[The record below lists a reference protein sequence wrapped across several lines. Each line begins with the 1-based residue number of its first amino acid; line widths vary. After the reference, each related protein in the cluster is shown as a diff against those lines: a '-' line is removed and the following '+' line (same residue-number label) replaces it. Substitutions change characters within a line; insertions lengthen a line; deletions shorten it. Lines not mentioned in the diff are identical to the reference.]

1 MQVFEGMLEMLS
13 YAVYSEAGGVGKTT
27 LTANLAVA
35 HARAGL
41 NVLAVPL
48 DPQDGDLSYLLDADQ
63 DRANSDIDTLVH
75 HLVGRGNGD
84 FMDLVETVE
93 HGVDI
98 IPEHNRLEDLGEA
111 LRKEKEARSDFGES
125 FPMWTQLQRV
135 LREAE
140 VHKHYDVL
148 IVDPPASS
156 GPHLYNAL
164 DATRNLVLPLEP
176 SGKGQAS
183 VSGLDDLVSN
193 LEAQLE
199 INIGVLAAVPN
210 RFKGTK
216 DQDEIIQEVEA
227 QGFDVPVII
236 RDRTSLLEGCWRK
249 KCSAF
254 RYIQKHRDRQRE
266 YELETLAQ
274 FDQLARHLE
283 AEGGLDAPNP
293 PEAGELRPEEPEAE
307 A

>member
-1 MQVFEGMLEMLS
+1 MLS

-41 NVLAVPL
+41 DVLAVPL
-48 DPQDGDLSYLLDADQ
+48 DPQDGDLSYLFDVDH
-63 DRANSDIDTLVH
+63 DRAESDVDTLVH
-75 HLVGRGNGD
+75 HLVGRGMGE
-84 FMDLVETVE
+84 FSDLIRTVE

-98 IPEHNRLEDLGEA
+98 IPEHNRLEDLAEA
-111 LRKEKEARSDFGES
+111 LRKEQEARSDFGES

-135 LREAE
+135 LREAGIQAE
-140 VHKHYDVL
+140 YDVL

-164 DATRNLVLPLEP
+164 DATRNLVLPVEP

-183 VSGLDDLVSN
+183 VAGLEDLVTN
-193 LEAQLE
+193 LEDQLG

-210 RFKGTK
+210 RFKGTR
-216 DQDEIIQEVEA
+216 DQDAIIEGIEA

-236 RDRTSLLEGCWRK
+236 RDRTSLLEGCWRA

-254 RYIQKHRDRQRE
+254 TYVRDHRERTRD
-266 YELETLAQ
+266 YEIETLAQ
-274 FDQLARHLE
+274 FDELARHLE
-283 AEGGLDAPNP
+283 REGGVEAPDP
-293 PEAGELRPEEPEAE
+293 PDPGELEPEDAE
-307 A
+307 VKA

>member
-1 MQVFEGMLEMLS
+1 MLS

-27 LTANLAVA
+27 LSANLAVA

-41 NVLAVPL
+41 DVLVVPL
-48 DPQDGDLSYLLDADQ
+48 DPQDGDLSYLFDVDH
-63 DRANSDIDTLVH
+63 DRANSDVDTLVH
-75 HLVGRGNGD
+75 HLVGRGTGE
-84 FMDLVETVE
+84 FMDLIRTVE

-111 LRKEKEARSDFGES
+111 LRKEQEARSDFGES

-135 LREAE
+135 LREAN
-140 VHKHYDVL
+140 VHTQYDVL

-164 DATRNLVLPLEP
+164 DATRNLVLPIEP

-183 VSGLDDLVSN
+183 VSGLDDLVTN

-199 INIGVLAAVPN
+199 ITIGVLAAVPN
-210 RFKGTK
+210 RVKGTR
-216 DQDEIIQEVEA
+216 DQTAIIDDIGA
-227 QGFDVPVII
+227 QGFDVPVVF

-249 KCSAF
+249 QCSAF
-254 RYIQKHRDRQRE
+254 TYIRDHRDRQRD

-283 AEGGLDAPNP
+283 ANGEIAAPNP
-293 PEAGELRPEEPEAE
+293 PEPGSLEQPDVEVRA
-307 A
+307 

>member
-1 MQVFEGMLEMLS
+1 MLS

-41 NVLAVPL
+41 DVLAVPL
-48 DPQDGDLSYLLDADQ
+48 DPQDGDLSYLFDVDH
-63 DRANSDIDTLVH
+63 DRAESDVDTLVH
-75 HLVGRGNGD
+75 HLVGRGMGE
-84 FMDLVETVE
+84 FSDLIRTVE

-98 IPEHNRLEDLGEA
+98 IPEHNRLEDLAEA
-111 LRKEKEARSDFGES
+111 LRKEQEARSDFGES

-135 LREAE
+135 LREAGIQAE
-140 VHKHYDVL
+140 YDVL

-164 DATRNLVLPLEP
+164 DATRNLVLPVEP

-183 VSGLDDLVSN
+183 VAGLEDLVTN
-193 LEAQLE
+193 LEDQLG

-210 RFKGTK
+210 RFKGTR
-216 DQDEIIQEVEA
+216 DQDAIIEGIEA

-236 RDRTSLLEGCWRK
+236 RDRTSLLEGCWRA

-254 RYIQKHRDRQRE
+254 TYVRDHRDRTRD
-266 YELETLAQ
+266 YEIETLAQ
-274 FDQLARHLE
+274 FDELARHLE
-283 AEGGLDAPNP
+283 REGGVEAPDP
-293 PEAGELRPEEPEAE
+293 PEPGKLEPEDAE
-307 A
+307 VKA

>member
-1 MQVFEGMLEMLS
+1 MLS
-13 YAVYSEAGGVGKTT
+13 YAIYSEAGGVGKTT
-27 LTANLAVA
+27 LSTNLAVA

-41 NVLAVPL
+41 DVLVIPL
-48 DPQDGDLSYLLDADQ
+48 DPQDGDLSYLFDIDQ
-63 DRANSDIDTLVH
+63 DRADSEADTLVH
-75 HLVGRGNGD
+75 HLVNRGKGE
-84 FMDLVETVE
+84 FQDLICTVE

-111 LRKEKEARSDFGES
+111 LRKEQEARSDFGES

-135 LREAE
+135 LREANI
-140 VHKHYDVL
+140 HQHYDVL

-156 GPHLYNAL
+156 GPQLYNAL

-183 VSGLDDLVSN
+183 VSGLDDLVTN
-193 LEAQLE
+193 LEEQLE

-210 RFKGTK
+210 RVKGTR
-216 DQDEIIQEVEA
+216 DQDTIIEEIQT
-227 QGFDVPVII
+227 QGFEVPVIF

-254 RYIQKHRDRQRE
+254 TYVENHRSRHRD

-283 AEGGLDAPNP
+283 AQGDIEAPNP
-293 PEAGELRPEEPEAE
+293 PKPGSLDHERETKEVQA
-307 A
+307 

>member
-1 MQVFEGMLEMLS
+1 MLS
-13 YAVYSEAGGVGKTT
+13 YAIYSEAGGVGKTT
-27 LTANLAVA
+27 LSANLAVA

-41 NVLAVPL
+41 DVLVIPL
-48 DPQDGDLSYLLDADQ
+48 DPQDGDLSYLFDVDQ
-63 DRANSDIDTLVH
+63 DRADSEADTLVH
-75 HLVGRGNGD
+75 HLVNRGKGE
-84 FMDLVETVE
+84 FQDLIRTVE

-111 LRKEKEARSDFGES
+111 LRKEQEARSDFGES

-135 LREAE
+135 LREANI
-140 VHKHYDVL
+140 HQHYDVL

-156 GPHLYNAL
+156 GPQLYNAL

-183 VSGLDDLVSN
+183 VSGLDDLVTN
-193 LEAQLE
+193 LEEQLE

-210 RFKGTK
+210 RVKGTR
-216 DQDEIIQEVEA
+216 DQDTIIEEIQA
-227 QGFDVPVII
+227 QGFEVPVIF

-254 RYIQKHRDRQRE
+254 TYIDKHRSRHRD

-283 AEGGLDAPNP
+283 AQGDIEAPNP
-293 PEAGELRPEEPEAE
+293 PEPGSFDHERETKEVQA
-307 A
+307 

>member
-1 MQVFEGMLEMLS
+1 MLS
-13 YAVYSEAGGVGKTT
+13 YAIYSEAGGVGKTT
-27 LTANLAVA
+27 LSANLAVA

-41 NVLAVPL
+41 DVLVIPL
-48 DPQDGDLSYLLDADQ
+48 DPQDGDLSYLFDVDQNRADSE
-63 DRANSDIDTLVH
+63 ADTLVH
-75 HLVGRGNGD
+75 HLVNRGKGE
-84 FMDLVETVE
+84 FQDLIRTVE

-111 LRKEKEARSDFGES
+111 LRKEQEARSDFGES

-135 LREAE
+135 LREANI
-140 VHKHYDVL
+140 HQHYDVL

-156 GPHLYNAL
+156 GPQLYNAL

-183 VSGLDDLVSN
+183 VSGLDDLVTN
-193 LEAQLE
+193 LEEQLE

-210 RFKGTK
+210 RVKGTR
-216 DQDEIIQEVEA
+216 DQDTIIEEIQA
-227 QGFDVPVII
+227 QGFEVPVIF

-254 RYIQKHRDRQRE
+254 TYIDKHRSRHRD

-283 AEGGLDAPNP
+283 AQGDIEAPNP
-293 PEAGELRPEEPEAE
+293 PEPGSLDHERETKEVQA
-307 A
+307 

>member
-1 MQVFEGMLEMLS
+1 MLS

-41 NVLAVPL
+41 DVLAVPL
-48 DPQDGDLSYLLDADQ
+48 DPQDGDLSYLFDVDH
-63 DRANSDIDTLVH
+63 DRADGEVDTLVH
-75 HLVGRGNGD
+75 HLVGRGKGE
-84 FMDLVETVE
+84 FVDLIESTAE
-93 HGVDI
+93 GVDVV
-98 IPEHNRLEDLGEA
+98 PEHNRLEDLGET
-111 LRKEKEARSDFGES
+111 LRKEQEARSDFGES

-140 VHKHYDVL
+140 VHKQYDVL

-164 DATRNLVLPLEP
+164 DATRNLVMPVEP

-183 VSGLDDLVSN
+183 MSGLNDLVTN

-210 RFKGTK
+210 RVKGTR
-216 DQDEIIQEVEA
+216 DQGAVIEEVED
-227 QGFDVPVII
+227 QGFDVPVVL
-236 RDRTSLLEGCWRK
+236 RDRTSLLEGCWREN
-249 KCSAF
+249 CSAYAYV
-254 RYIQKHRDRQRE
+254 REHRDRERD
-266 YELETLAQ
+266 YELETLAK
-274 FDQLARHLE
+274 FDELARHLE
-283 AEGGLDAPNP
+283 SEGGVEAPDP
-293 PEAGELRPEEPEAE
+293 PEPGSLDRDRAE
-307 A
+307 VRA

>member
-1 MQVFEGMLEMLS
+1 MLS

-27 LTANLAVA
+27 LSANLAVA

-41 NVLAVPL
+41 DVLVVPL
-48 DPQDGDLSYLLDADQ
+48 DPQDGDLSYLFDADQ
-63 DRANSDIDTLVH
+63 NRSDTETDTLVH
-75 HLVGRGNGD
+75 HLVGRANGSFAD
-84 FMDLVETVE
+84 IVETVE

-98 IPEHNRLEDLGEA
+98 VPEHNRLEDLGEA
-111 LRKEKEARSDFGES
+111 LRKEQEARSDFGES

-140 VHKHYDVL
+140 IHNQYDVL

-210 RFKGTK
+210 QFKGTR
-216 DQDEIIQEVEA
+216 DQGAIIDEIET
-227 QGFDVPVII
+227 QGFDVPEVL

-249 KCSAF
+249 RCSAF
-254 RYIQKHRDRQRE
+254 TYVREHRDRRRE
-266 YELETLAQ
+266 YELETLEK
-274 FDQLARHLE
+274 FDRLARHLE
-283 AEGGLDAPNP
+283 RQGDIEAPEP
-293 PEAGELRPEEPEAE
+293 PEPGALEREETEVRA
-307 A
+307 

>member
-1 MQVFEGMLEMLS
+1 MLS

-41 NVLAVPL
+41 DVLAVPL
-48 DPQDGDLSYLLDADQ
+48 DPQDGDLSYLFDVDH
-63 DRANSDIDTLVH
+63 DRADGDVDTLVH
-75 HLVGRGNGD
+75 HLVGRGMGE
-84 FMDLVETVE
+84 FSDLVRTVE

-98 IPEHNRLEDLGEA
+98 VPEHNRLEDLGQA
-111 LRKEKEARSDFGES
+111 LRKEQEARSDFGES

-135 LREAE
+135 LREAAVNE
-140 VHKHYDVL
+140 EYDVL

-164 DATRNLVLPLEP
+164 DATRNLVLPVEP

-183 VSGLDDLVSN
+183 VAGLEDLVTN
-193 LEAQLE
+193 LEDQLG

-210 RFKGTK
+210 RFKGTR
-216 DQDEIIQEVEA
+216 DQDAIIEEIEA
-227 QGFDVPVII
+227 QGFDVPVIV
-236 RDRTSLLEGCWRK
+236 RDRTSLLEGCWRA

-254 RYIQKHRDRQRE
+254 TYVDEHRDRKRD
-266 YELETLAQ
+266 YEIETLAQ
-274 FDQLARHLE
+274 FDRLARHLE
-283 AEGGLDAPNP
+283 SEGGIEAPDP
-293 PEAGELRPEEPEAE
+293 PEPGALDRDDAE
-307 A
+307 VRA

>member
-1 MQVFEGMLEMLS
+1 MLS

-35 HARAGL
+35 HTRAGL
-41 NVLAVPL
+41 DVLVVPL
-48 DPQDGDLSYLLDADQ
+48 DPQDGDLSYLFDIDH
-63 DRANSDIDTLVH
+63 DRTNSESDTLVH
-75 HLVGRGNGD
+75 HLVGRGKGE
-84 FMDLVETVE
+84 FMDLIETVE

-98 IPEHNRLEDLGEA
+98 IPEHNRLEDLGET
-111 LRKEKEARSDFGES
+111 LRKEQEARSDFGES

-140 VHKHYDVL
+140 IHKHYDVL
-148 IVDPPASS
+148 LVDPPASS

-164 DATRNLVLPLEP
+164 DATRNLVLPIEP

-183 VSGLDDLVSN
+183 VSGLNDLVTN
-193 LEAQLE
+193 LEEQLE

-210 RFKGTK
+210 RFKGTR
-216 DQDEIIQEVEA
+216 DQDEIIAEIEE
-227 QGFDVPVII
+227 QGFDVPAIL
-236 RDRTSLLEGCWRK
+236 RDRTSLLEGCWRE

-254 RYIQKHRDRQRE
+254 TYVREHRERRRD

-274 FDQLARHLE
+274 FDTVARHLE
-283 AEGGLDAPNP
+283 QEGGLEAPNP
-293 PEAGELRPEEPEAE
+293 PELGALERDDAE
-307 A
+307 VRA

>member
-1 MQVFEGMLEMLS
+1 MLS

-41 NVLAVPL
+41 DVLTVPL
-48 DPQDGDLSYLLDADQ
+48 DPQDGDLSYLFDVDH
-63 DRANSDIDTLVH
+63 DRTDSEADTLVH
-75 HLVGRGNGD
+75 HLVGRGKGD

-111 LRKEKEARSDFGES
+111 LRKEQEARSDFGES

-135 LREAE
+135 LREAG
-140 VHKHYDVL
+140 VQKHYDVL
-148 IVDPPASS
+148 ITDPPASS

-164 DATRNLVLPLEP
+164 DATRNLVLPIEP

-183 VSGLDDLVSN
+183 VSGLDILVTN
-193 LEAQLE
+193 LEEQLE

-210 RFKGTK
+210 RVKGTR
-216 DQDEIIQEVEA
+216 DQEAIIREVRS
-227 QGFDVPVII
+227 QGFDVPII
-236 RDRTSLLEGCWRK
+236 LGDRTSLLEGCWRE

-254 RYIQKHRDRQRE
+254 TYVRDHRDRRRE

-283 AEGGLDAPNP
+283 AKGGIDAPNP
-293 PEAGELRPEEPEAE
+293 PEPGSLDDRDVEVHV
-307 A
+307 

>member
-1 MQVFEGMLEMLS
+1 MLS

-41 NVLAVPL
+41 DVLAVPL
-48 DPQDGDLSYLLDADQ
+48 DPQDGDLSYLFDVDH
-63 DRANSDIDTLVH
+63 DRTESDVDTLVH
-75 HLVGRGNGD
+75 HLVGRGMGE
-84 FMDLVETVE
+84 FSDLIRTVE

-98 IPEHNRLEDLGEA
+98 IPEHNRLEDLAEA
-111 LRKEKEARSDFGES
+111 LRKEQEARSDFGES

-135 LREAE
+135 LREAGVQE
-140 VHKHYDVL
+140 EYDVL

-164 DATRNLVLPLEP
+164 DATRNLVLPVEP

-183 VSGLDDLVSN
+183 VSGLEDLVTN
-193 LEAQLE
+193 LEEQLE

-210 RFKGTK
+210 RFKGTR
-216 DQDEIIQEVEA
+216 DQDAIIEEIEA

-236 RDRTSLLEGCWRK
+236 RDRTSLLEGCWRA

-254 RYIQKHRDRQRE
+254 TYVRDHRDRERE
-266 YELETLAQ
+266 YEIETLAQ

-283 AEGGLDAPNP
+283 AGGGVDAPDP
-293 PEAGELRPEEPEAE
+293 PEPGEIEPEDAE
-307 A
+307 VKA

>member
-1 MQVFEGMLEMLS
+1 MLS

-27 LTANLAVA
+27 LSANLAVA

-41 NVLAVPL
+41 DVLVVPL
-48 DPQDGDLSYLLDADQ
+48 DPQDGDLSYLFDVDQ
-63 DRANSDIDTLVH
+63 DRSNTEADTLVH
-75 HLVGRGNGD
+75 HLVGRANGEFSD
-84 FMDLVETVE
+84 IVKTVE

-98 IPEHNRLEDLGEA
+98 VPEHNRLEDLGEA
-111 LRKEKEARSDFGES
+111 LRKEQEARSDFGES

-135 LREAE
+135 LREANI
-140 VHKHYDVL
+140 HNQYDVL

-193 LEAQLE
+193 LEEQLE

-210 RFKGTK
+210 RFKGTR
-216 DQDEIIQEVEA
+216 DQGSIIDEIET
-227 QGFDVPVII
+227 QGFDVPAIL

-249 KCSAF
+249 RCSAF
-254 RYIQKHRDRQRE
+254 TYVREHRERTRD
-266 YELETLAQ
+266 YELDTLEK
-274 FDQLARHLE
+274 FDRLARHLE
-283 AEGGLDAPNP
+283 QQGDIEAPEP
-293 PEAGELRPEEPEAE
+293 PQPGSLEREETEVRA
-307 A
+307 

>member
-1 MQVFEGMLEMLS
+1 MLS

-27 LTANLAVA
+27 LSANLAVA

-41 NVLAVPL
+41 DVLVVPL
-48 DPQDGDLSYLLDADQ
+48 DPQDGDLSYLFDVDD
-63 DRANSDIDTLVH
+63 DRANTDTDTLVH
-75 HLVGRGNGD
+75 HLVGRATDD
-84 FMDLVETVE
+84 FTELVRTVE

-111 LRKEKEARSDFGES
+111 LRKEQEARSDFGES

-135 LREAE
+135 LREAN
-140 VHKHYDVL
+140 VNKHYDVL

-183 VSGLDDLVSN
+183 VSGLDDLVTN
-193 LEAQLE
+193 LEEQLE

-210 RFKGTK
+210 RFKGTR
-216 DQDEIIQEVEA
+216 DQGSIIEEIET
-227 QGFDVPVII
+227 QGFDVPAIL

-254 RYIQKHRDRQRE
+254 TYVREHRDRRRE
-266 YELETLAQ
+266 YELETLEK
-274 FDQLARHLE
+274 FDRLARHLE
-283 AEGGLDAPNP
+283 AQGDIEAPTP
-293 PEAGELRPEEPEAE
+293 PEAGSLEREDVEVRA
-307 A
+307 

>member
-1 MQVFEGMLEMLS
+1 MLS

-41 NVLAVPL
+41 DVLTIPL
-48 DPQDGDLSYLLDADQ
+48 DPQDGDLSYLFDIDENRAD
-63 DRANSDIDTLVH
+63 SDVDTLVH
-75 HLVGRGNGD
+75 HLVGRGKSN
-84 FMDLVETVE
+84 FNELIQTVE
-93 HGVDI
+93 YGVDI
-98 IPEHNRLEDLGEA
+98 IPEHNRLEDLAEV
-111 LRKEKEARSDFGES
+111 LRKEQEARGDFGES
-125 FPMWTQLQRV
+125 FPMYTQLQRV

-140 VHKHYDVL
+140 VHRKYDVL

-164 DATRNLVLPLEP
+164 DATRNLVLPFEP

-183 VSGLDDLVSN
+183 VSGLEDLVTN
-193 LEAQLE
+193 LENQLE

-210 RFKGTK
+210 RVKGTR
-216 DQDEIIQEVEA
+216 DQDDIIESIEA
-227 QGFDVPVII
+227 QGFDVPVVI

-254 RYIQKHRDRQRE
+254 TYVREHRERRRE
-266 YELETLAQ
+266 YEIETLGQ

-283 AEGGLDAPNP
+283 ANSGLDAPNP
-293 PEAGELRPEEPEAE
+293 PNLGDLDHEMPEVRA
-307 A
+307 